1 MNINS
6 VLYKHVL
13 KNSLIPIVTVLG
25 MIAANILGGSIVIE
39 QVFTLPGL
47 GRLLINA
54 ISTRDLPLVQGMV
67 LYIAFIIVIINF
79 LIDIVYTVIDP
90 RIRLAHEDS
99 MDKRS
104 INLRIGI
111 VLISLLF
118 SMMIVSLFYTPF
130 SVTEINREERF
141 SPPSVRHLLGT
152 DNFGRDVLSRIM
164 KASQTAFFVG
174 LVAVS
179 IGTLFGVTIGAVS
192 GYFGGIVDEII
203 MRFIDAMMAFPAFSL
218 H

>member
-1 MNINS
+1 
-6 VLYKHVL
+6 
-13 KNSLIPIVTVLG
+13 

>member
-1 MNINS
+1 LNINS

-90 RIRLAHEDS
+90 RIRL
-99 MDKRS
+99 
-104 INLRIGI
+104 
-111 VLISLLF
+111 
-118 SMMIVSLFYTPF
+118 
-130 SVTEINREERF
+130 
-141 SPPSVRHLLGT
+141 
-152 DNFGRDVLSRIM
+152 
-164 KASQTAFFVG
+164 
-174 LVAVS
+174 
-179 IGTLFGVTIGAVS
+179 GA
-192 GYFGGIVDEII
+192 
-203 MRFIDAMMAFPAFSL
+203 
-218 H
+218 